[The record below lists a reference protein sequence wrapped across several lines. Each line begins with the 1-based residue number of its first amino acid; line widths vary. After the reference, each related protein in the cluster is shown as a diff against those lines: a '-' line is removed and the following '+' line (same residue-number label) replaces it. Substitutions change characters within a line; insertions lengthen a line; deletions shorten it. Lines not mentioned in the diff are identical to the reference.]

1 MSGPRRTPLI
11 ALLGRLRWQRDPE
24 LWTVP
29 CRDEHGRKAVL
40 SVEIH
45 TSGVVI
51 RASTPGAVALPPL
64 MIGRLRAAL
73 RDAVVAHAVL
83 SGDQRSSTK
92 EVDSEFG
99 DPFSDRHSTSS
110 DAA

>member
-1 MSGPRRTPLI
+1 MSERRRKPLI

-29 CRDEHGRKAVL
+29 CRDEHGRKALL
-40 SVEIH
+40 SMEIR

-51 RASTPGAVALPPL
+51 RPSTPGPVTLPPL

-92 EVDSEFG
+92 EIDNGSG
-99 DPFSDRHSTSS
+99 DPVFGRHSTSS